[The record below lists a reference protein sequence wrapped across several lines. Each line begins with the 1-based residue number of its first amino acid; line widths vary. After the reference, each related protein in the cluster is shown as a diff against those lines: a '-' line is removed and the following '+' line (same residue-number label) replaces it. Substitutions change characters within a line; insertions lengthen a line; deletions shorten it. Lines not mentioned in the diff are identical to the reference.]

1 MAPTVFRIL
10 LALVVLYAVTRGSR
24 DERYVALICLFGA
37 AVTTLVLS
45 PLAERFQGVEMPV
58 FAVDIAVFVGFLAVA
73 LRSERFWPLWVAGL
87 QLTTLMGHALKGVDT
102 TLLPRAYAASLN
114 FWAYPIILI
123 LAVGTWRH
131 QRRQRMQPIHPA

>member
-1 MAPTVFRIL
+1 
-10 LALVVLYAVTRGSR
+10 
-24 DERYVALICLFGA
+24 
-37 AVTTLVLS
+37 
-45 PLAERFQGVEMPV
+45 
-58 FAVDIAVFVGFLAVA
+58 
-73 LRSERFWPLWVAGL
+73 
-87 QLTTLMGHALKGVDT
+87 MGHALKGVDT